1 MCVQQQNESQN
12 REQCTIRKYC
22 PLLHPQDGKE
32 IKVNVRG
39 ICHISICIT
48 TTIVKPTPFYPGSV
62 SIAWLNSHQKM
73 LLLDKVR
80 SHLILPPNPPKRGE
94 GGFKPRLVLPST
106 KLAELSKSNVY
117 WRSLKQQIRVCISH
131 QIQRS
136 LVLHAILVLQ
146 HCICSLLL
154 HTCLHQ
160 VNQSFHV
167 TTPSTCHNK

>member
-1 MCVQQQNESQN
+1 M
-12 REQCTIRKYC
+12 QCTVRKYHG
-22 PLLHPQDGKE
+22 PLPHKIGEKLKSMSEVSATP
-32 IKVNVRG
+32 
-39 ICHISICIT
+39 ISICIT